1 MKTYFT
7 TPSQSSTKAT
17 FKIVIIYF
25 IISILWIFF
34 SDTLIGRLN
43 LSLSTQTT
51 VSIIKGWGF
60 VIITSILLYYL
71 IKKSTGHIFDDYNL
85 FSKNM
90 GTVPVGIAFVS
101 KEGQITF
108 ANNNAEKILGLKKEL
123 ITSRTYNAADWKI
136 TSFDGSLFP
145 AEQLPFSIVQRTG
158 NAVNNIEHAIEYVSG
173 RRTLLSINA
182 APIKDRN
189 NNFDGMI
196 SVIEDITDRKRAE
209 AEILKLNRV
218 YAVISQI
225 NQAIVHLREKDKL
238 LSEACRVAIEFG
250 KFQMAWIGLVDEETK
265 LVNQV
270 SFAGIEDGYLSKIKK
285 ISISDVA
292 EGRGPTGTAIREGR
306 HFVCDDIENDPRMAP
321 WKDEALK
328 RGYRSSI
335 ALPIKLFGKV
345 IGAFSL
351 YSSVPHFFDQKE
363 IDLLDEVTGD
373 LTFALEA
380 IEVGEKRKETEHT
393 LIDSEKRYR
402 ELFMSHPHPMW
413 IYEVETLKIIDV
425 NESAINSY
433 GYTKDEFT
441 TLTLKDIRPEEDVP
455 LLLNNVKTHNESIQ
469 RERTFRHKKKDDT
482 IIHVE
487 ISSHNLP
494 PLEDKN
500 YRIVMAIDITEQF
513 KAEEAL
519 HESEIKFRNVFEN
532 SVDAIG
538 VSKSGIHV
546 FVNPAYLTLFG
557 YANSNELTGKPIID
571 LIAPSEHT
579 KILDNVK
586 RREIGELSLSC
597 YETRG
602 LRKDGSEF
610 DMDVHVSRYELN
622 NETYTLVILRDITE
636 RKHAEEMLHRNEE
649 VLRLFVEHSPA
660 SIAMFDCEMKY
671 IVASHRY
678 LIDYD
683 LGEQNVVGRS
693 HYEIFPEIP
702 ERWKEIHKRCLSGS
716 SEKCD
721 EDLFPRASGKVD
733 WVRWEIRPWYELQGK
748 IGGIILF
755 SEVITERKRAEE
767 KLLKSEHMLSESQRM
782 GNIGGWSWDLSGPIK
797 WTDETYNLYG
807 VSPKTFTPTVE
818 SLINLIHPVDRSTM
832 QQWIEDCAAG
842 KKSDELVF
850 RTLLPDGSIRFL
862 NGRGELI
869 YDAKNKTKLI
879 YGTVQDITERKK
891 AEEEIN
897 KSRDELRSL
906 TAHLQTVREEERT
919 NLARE
924 MHDEVGQIL
933 TSIKMNLSLMRR
945 QVEDKEKKFHA
956 KELDEEIQSMS
967 KMVDHAV
974 VRVRKM
980 ITELRPELLDKLGL
994 IPALEWYVEEYEKE
1008 TKIKS
1013 EFRCDFEE
1021 LSLDHNVELTIFRII
1036 QEALTNVLKHASA
1049 KHVSIDVKKM
1059 RDHILVEVFDDGK
1072 GITEEEMKEKK
1083 SFGLL
1088 GMRERANLV
1097 GGEIEISGI
1106 AGKGTTV
1113 RLFIRDF

>member
-1 MKTYFT
+1 MENKMKTYFT

-25 IISILWIFF
+25 VISILWIFF
-34 SDTLIGRLN
+34 SDTLVSSLG
-43 LSLSTQTT
+43 LSLSTQTII
-51 VSIIKGWGF
+51 SIIKGWSF
-60 VIITSILLYYL
+60 VIVTSVLLYYL

-85 FSKNM
+85 FSKIM
-90 GTVPVGIAFVS
+90 ETVPVGIAFVS

-123 ITSRTYNAADWKI
+123 LTPRTYNSAEWKI
-136 TSFDGSLFP
+136 TSLDGSPFP
-145 AEQLPFSIVQRTG
+145 SEQLPFSIVQRTG
-158 NAVNNIEHAIEYVSG
+158 NAVNNIVHAIEYVSG

-196 SVIEDITDRKRAE
+196 SVIEDITERKIAE
-209 AEILKLNRV
+209 EEILKLNRV

-265 LVNQV
+265 LVNPV
-270 SFAGIEDGYLSKIKK
+270 AFAGNEDGYLLKIKK
-285 ISISDVA
+285 ISISDLA
-292 EGRGPTGTAIREGR
+292 EGRGPTGTAIREGK
-306 HFVCDDIENDPRMAP
+306 HFVCNDIENDPRMAP
-321 WKDEALK
+321 WKDEALNC
-328 RGYRSSI
+328 GYRSSI

-345 IGAFSL
+345 TGAFSL
-351 YSSVPHFFDQKE
+351 YSAVPHFFDQKE
-363 IDLLDEVTGD
+363 IDLLDEVAGD
-373 LTFALEA
+373 ISFALEA
-380 IEVGEKRKETEHT
+380 IEVGENRKVTEHT
-393 LIDSEKRYR
+393 LIESEKRYR
-402 ELFMSHPHPMW
+402 ELFMNHPHPMW
-413 IYEVETLKIIDV
+413 IYEVDTLKIIEV
-425 NESAINSY
+425 NEAAINNY
-433 GYTKDEFT
+433 GYSKDEFT
-441 TLTLKDIRPEEDVP
+441 SLTLKDIRPEEDVP
-455 LLLNNVKTHNESIQ
+455 LLLNNVKTHDETIQ
-469 RERTFRHKKKDDT
+469 RDRTFRHEKKDGT
-482 IIHVE
+482 IIYVE
-487 ISSHNLP
+487 ISSHSLP
-494 PLEDKN
+494 SLKN
-500 YRIVMAIDITEQF
+500 TNCRIVMAIDITEQF

-571 LIAPSEHT
+571 LIAPSEHA

-586 RREIGELSLSC
+586 HREKGELSLSS

-602 LRKDGSEF
+602 LKKDGSEF
-610 DMDVHVSRYELN
+610 DMDVNVSAYELN

-636 RKHAEEMLHRNEE
+636 RKRAEEMLHRNEA

-660 SIAMFDCEMKY
+660 SIAMFDTEMKY

-678 LIDYD
+678 LLDYE
-683 LGEQNVVGRS
+683 LGGQNVVGRS
-693 HYEIFPEIP
+693 HYDIFPEIP
-702 ERWKEIHKRCLSGS
+702 NRWKEIHKNCLLGMIERC
-716 SEKCD
+716 E
-721 EDLFPRASGKVD
+721 EDPFPRASGKLD
-733 WVRWEIRPWYELQGK
+733 WVRWEIRPWYEHNNK

-755 SEVITERKRAEE
+755 SEIITEH
-767 KLLKSEHMLSESQRM
+767 KL
-782 GNIGGWSWDLSGPIK
+782 
-797 WTDETYNLYG
+797 
-807 VSPKTFTPTVE
+807 
-818 SLINLIHPVDRSTM
+818 
-832 QQWIEDCAAG
+832 
-842 KKSDELVF
+842 
-850 RTLLPDGSIRFL
+850 
-862 NGRGELI
+862 
-869 YDAKNKTKLI
+869 
-879 YGTVQDITERKK
+879 
-891 AEEEIN
+891 AEEEIK

-906 TAHLQTVREEERT
+906 SAHLQTIREEERT

-924 MHDEVGQIL
+924 MHDEIGQIL

-945 QVEDKEKKFHA
+945 QVEDKDKKFQT
-956 KELDEEIQSMS
+956 KELDEEILSMS

-1013 EFRCDFEE
+1013 EFKYDFEE

-1036 QEALTNVLKHASA
+1036 QEALTNVVKHSSA
-1049 KHVSIDVKKM
+1049 KHVSIKVIKM
-1059 RDHILVEVFDDGK
+1059 KDHILVEVIDDGK
-1072 GITEEEMKEKK
+1072 GITEEELKGKK

-1097 GGEIEISGI
+1097 GGKIEIFGI

-1113 RLFIRDF
+1113 RLVISV